1 MKRLLLAAV
10 IVALVV
16 VVVAPELAKFYPQQF
31 GWYSS
36 LASEVLGADIPG
48 LKELRQ
54 LFSAVS
60 GQGRNSAGSSEMP
73 PGGAG
78 PASVA
83 APSGPPMLPSQQ
95 RALTDWEKAQ
105 PLGKGQ
111 VRAIEAAPAIA
122 GIVVGRSKP
131 GAPAAV
137 ESPKPVR
144 LSANTVVI
152 SGEVNEPSSDSVAD
166 AARRSRK
173 NTSLPAP
180 VR

>member
-16 VVVAPELAKFYPQQF
+16 VVVAPELAKLYPQQF

-73 PGGAG
+73 PGGAA

-83 APSGPPMLPSQQ
+83 APSGPSAPSIQG

-105 PLGKGQ
+105 PRGKDQ
-111 VRAIEAAPAIA
+111 VRAMEAPPTA
-122 GIVVGRSKP
+122 GIAVVRSKP
-131 GAPAAV
+131 QALPAV
-137 ESPKPVR
+137 DSPKPAR
-144 LSANTVVI
+144 LSAHTVVI
-152 SGEVNEPSSDSVAD
+152 SGEINEPTSDSVAD

-173 NTSLPAP
+173 NTQPAP
-180 VR
+180 SR